1 MISKLIVAALSRV
14 GLAASAQAVMTAP
27 SVRRAPAVTLVAGG
41 CGPGFWRGP
50 GGRRHPFA
58 TNRRRPRGCRLGP
71 EGRRCRPD

>member
-1 MISKLIVAALSRV
+1 MMPKLIDGALSTV
-14 GLAASAQAVMTAP
+14 GPAASAQAAMTVP
-27 SVRRAPAVTLVAGG
+27 SMDRGPAVTLVAGG

-58 TNRRRPRGCRLGP
+58 TNRRRPHGYRLGP